1 MWFTC
6 SASTAICENSDG
18 VLLAPTGDLCTIHP
32 EKLFLCYNQYCVKT
46 IVLQQLWLVLVLRA
60 WGEVKGLGGFLL
72 LLAALADTPS
82 YIPIIIPCMSRP
94 KILTDRDLPECSC
107 FLFSNH
113 IRNIATGE
121 TSQAITPIH
130 FFDNYNFHH
139 LITFSL

>member
-1 MWFTC
+1 MWFAC
-6 SASTAICENSDG
+6 SATTAICENSDG
-18 VLLAPTGDLCTIHP
+18 VLLAPTVDLCTIHP

-46 IVLQQLWLVLVLRA
+46 IVLQQLWLVLVLSA

-94 KILTDRDLPECSC
+94 KILTDRDLRECSC

-113 IRNIATGE
+113 RYSGSHHIRKTVKKADNIRFGQPSVTQK
-121 TSQAITPIH
+121 S
-130 FFDNYNFHH
+130 
-139 LITFSL
+139 